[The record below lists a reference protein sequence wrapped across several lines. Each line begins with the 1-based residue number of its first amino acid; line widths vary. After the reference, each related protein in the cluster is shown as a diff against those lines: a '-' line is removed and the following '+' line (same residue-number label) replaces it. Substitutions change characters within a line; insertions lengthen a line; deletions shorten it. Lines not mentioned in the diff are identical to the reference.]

1 MAKVFRKFRFKLVG
15 GSNTI
20 KYFKYAIGEILLV
33 VIGIL
38 IAIQINIWRTEK
50 QLSKEES
57 KIYKNIKQ
65 QLMDDK
71 IELEQVKGMND
82 YFYNVYDFANDIIAR
97 KDYEQQG
104 ALAPAIAAL
113 AIDINFH
120 KTAHIYETLLISGD
134 IKLLNNDTIPSQ
146 LQKLEMIY
154 NSTNR
159 LEEKHWETI
168 TTNIGP
174 EMRGLINMST
184 FEPVK
189 PKELYKVEMQNAV
202 ATAMYITKTK
212 DSMYNTALNKIDDIV
227 GLINRELERKQVE

>member
-1 MAKVFRKFRFKLVG
+1 MAKVFRKIRYQLLG
-15 GSNTI
+15 GSNTV
-20 KYFKYAIGEILLV
+20 KYLKYAIGEILLV

-38 IAIQINIWRTEK
+38 IAVQINIWRTEK
-50 QLSKEES
+50 QLSKEET

-65 QLMDDK
+65 QLQDDK
-71 IELEQVKGMND
+71 VELEQVRGMND
-82 YFYNVYDFANDIIAR
+82 YFYNVYDYANNIIER
-97 KDYEQQG
+97 KDYGQQDG
-104 ALAPAIAAL
+104 LARAISAL

-120 KTAHIYETLLISGD
+120 KTANIYETLLVSGD

-168 TTNIGP
+168 TTNFGA
-174 EMRGLINMST
+174 EMRGLINIST

-202 ATAMYITKTK
+202 ATAMFITKTK
-212 DSMYNTALNKIDDIV
+212 DSMYNVALKKIDDVV
-227 GLINRELERKQVE
+227 GLIERELERKQAE

>member
-1 MAKVFRKFRFKLVG
+1 MAKIFRKIRFTLIG
-15 GSNTI
+15 TSSTAR
-20 KYFKYAIGEILLV
+20 YFKYAIGEILLV

-38 IAIQINIWRTEK
+38 IALQINIWRTEK
-50 QLSKEES
+50 ELFKEET

-65 QLMDDK
+65 QLVDDK

-82 YFYNVYDFANDIIAR
+82 YFYNVYDFANTIIERKEYDKQKDLAR
-97 KDYEQQG
+97 
-104 ALAPAIAAL
+104 AITAL

-120 KTAHIYETLLISGD
+120 KTANIYQSLLASGD
-134 IKLLNNDTIPSQ
+134 IKLLNNDSIPSQ

-168 TTNIGP
+168 TTNFGAEI
-174 EMRGLINMST
+174 RGLINIST

-202 ATAMYITKTK
+202 VTAMYITKTK
-212 DSMYNTALNKIDDIV
+212 DSMYNVAINGIDKV
-227 GLINRELERKQVE
+227 LGLIDRELASRN